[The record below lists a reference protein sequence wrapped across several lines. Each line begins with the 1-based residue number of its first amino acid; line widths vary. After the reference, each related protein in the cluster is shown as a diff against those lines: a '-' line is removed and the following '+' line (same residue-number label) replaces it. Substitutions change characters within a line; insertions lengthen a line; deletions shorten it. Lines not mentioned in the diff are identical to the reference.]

1 MAYALIPVLL
11 ANLAGFP
18 MSGLDMAKLQQ
29 LNQEL
34 GRFVQQHSAPGGL
47 PRLPDPCATGEWRL
61 SSPAAGCSSP

>member
-18 MSGLDMAKLQQ
+18 MSGLDMGQLQQ

-34 GRFVQQHSAPGGL
+34 GRCAAALRPRRPSASA
-47 PRLPDPCATGEWRL
+47 RSTRDW
-61 SSPAAGCSSP
+61 